1 MGKITAQDRN
11 LYYEKTLPY
20 KSTINDLLKQE
31 QEKLAAIGTESPE
44 ASLKRIALGE
54 DMLDLASW
62 YIALSN
68 MCRDVLSLRDE
79 EALNEA
85 RKSLYRGMEY
95 LESVVTNLV
104 DASFSEYEEGLAG
117 ISSLKE
123 AERYRLIRK
132 LGLTIQ
138 LLEDAYGDN
147 FKWKWS
153 FVEMEG
159 RMAVITKNILDL
171 KAAEANRD
179 PRSPDYEPTMYH
191 LILLKKLLN
200 QAADRYREKYE
211 LSTRR
216 IDDFQ
221 MAIRFL
227 GALRMIHILLGDRE
241 DAENVKRK
249 FDVWTA
255 RMQADQRK
263 IADA

>member
-1 MGKITAQDRN
+1 
-11 LYYEKTLPY
+11 
-20 KSTINDLLKQE
+20 
-31 QEKLAAIGTESPE
+31 
-44 ASLKRIALGE
+44 
-54 DMLDLASW
+54 
-62 YIALSN
+62 
-68 MCRDVLSLRDE
+68 
-79 EALNEA
+79 
-85 RKSLYRGMEY
+85 
-95 LESVVTNLV
+95 
-104 DASFSEYEEGLAG
+104 
-117 ISSLKE
+117 
-123 AERYRLIRK
+123 
-132 LGLTIQ
+132 
-138 LLEDAYGDN
+138 
-147 FKWKWS
+147 
-153 FVEMEG
+153 
-159 RMAVITKNILDL
+159 MAVITKNILDL